1 MSDTEGKP
9 ADSPGKKRKS
19 GDLASLAT
27 DLPVA
32 SGKRERKSIEKFEA
46 DNFAEKKEVTIAK
59 GRGVPLGTIESVAEA
74 IRGSKM
80 KGSDLA
86 IAHNL
91 CFGGRAKDRAKKPQ
105 LLEFSG
111 YLPPAEAGAD
121 EAAQEKLDEPYEVS
135 ARLYI
140 WVLVFIVNSFFYQGQ
155 DAHIPIHIAWYPFQ
169 FVRHQKKIGDKAYK
183 MTNAGLKR
191 MCDFFDIDRS
201 AKGGETVGKD
211 FLTDKLLNFLAAP
224 DEKLTKDYVKN
235 KKKKEAAAARKAE
248 GGGGSKNKSK
258 KVDDFDDDGA
268 EEDFEEVDGKRLP
281 TDKAL
286 RKWVRAY
293 IRCFNLDKVTAKTAL
308 ATASDKFGVDL
319 IERKRRLKELLAEEM
334 SNF

>member
-1 MSDTEGKP
+1 
-9 ADSPGKKRKS
+9 
-19 GDLASLAT
+19 
-27 DLPVA
+27 
-32 SGKRERKSIEKFEA
+32 
-46 DNFAEKKEVTIAK
+46 
-59 GRGVPLGTIESVAEA
+59 
-74 IRGSKM
+74 
-80 KGSDLA
+80 
-86 IAHNL
+86 
-91 CFGGRAKDRAKKPQ
+91 
-105 LLEFSG
+105 
-111 YLPPAEAGAD
+111 
-121 EAAQEKLDEPYEVS
+121 
-135 ARLYI
+135 
-140 WVLVFIVNSFFYQGQ
+140 
-155 DAHIPIHIAWYPFQ
+155 
-169 FVRHQKKIGDKAYK
+169 

-248 GGGGSKNKSK
+248 GGGGSKKKSK

-268 EEDFEEVDGKRLP
+268 EEDFEEVDGKRVP

>member
-121 EAAQEKLDEPYEVS
+121 EAAQEKLDEPYE
-135 ARLYI
+135 
-140 WVLVFIVNSFFYQGQ
+140 
-155 DAHIPIHIAWYPFQ
+155 
-169 FVRHQKKIGDKAYK
+169 KKIGDKAYK

-248 GGGGSKNKSK
+248 GGGGSKKKSK

-268 EEDFEEVDGKRLP
+268 EEDFEEVDGKSVP

-308 ATASDKFGVDL
+308 VTASDKFGVDL

>member
-121 EAAQEKLDEPYEVS
+121 EAAQEKLDEPYE
-135 ARLYI
+135 
-140 WVLVFIVNSFFYQGQ
+140 
-155 DAHIPIHIAWYPFQ
+155 
-169 FVRHQKKIGDKAYK
+169 KKIGDKAYK

-248 GGGGSKNKSK
+248 GGGGSKKKSK